1 VAAAVSDSL
10 SLEDERDLRALAAGY
25 ATSVDRRDLAA
36 FLAVFAPDGVL
47 RVFDP
52 GVVDEPRSVM
62 RGAEEMARVI
72 DRISVY
78 DATFHF
84 LGHATYAASEGGA
97 TGEVYC
103 TARHLTR
110 TRHGATE
117 FTMLIRYLDR
127 YAVVDGRWRIA
138 DRAVVVDWT
147 ALQTAVPPI
156 RPRA

>member
-1 VAAAVSDSL
+1 VSASL

-25 ATSVDRRDLAA
+25 AEAVDRRDLPG

-62 RGAEEMARVI
+62 HGAEELAVVV
-72 DRISVY
+72 DRISTY
-78 DATFHF
+78 EATFHF
-84 LGHATYAASEGGA
+84 LGQATYAAASGGA

-127 YAVVDGRWRIA
+127 YAVVDGGWRIA
-138 DRAVVVDWT
+138 DRSVVVDWT
-147 ALQTAVPPI
+147 SLQMAVPPV
-156 RPRA
+156 RPRP

>member
-1 VAAAVSDSL
+1 M
-10 SLEDERDLRALAAGY
+10 
-25 ATSVDRRDLAA
+25 
-36 FLAVFAPDGVL
+36 FAPDGVL

-52 GVVDEPRSVM
+52 GAVDEPRSVM
-62 RGAEEMARVI
+62 QGPEDLARVI
-72 DRISVY
+72 ERIAVY
-78 DATFHF
+78 EATFHV
-84 LGHATYAASEGGA
+84 LGQATYAASDRGA

-138 DRAVVVDWT
+138 DRSVVVDWT
-147 ALQTAVPPI
+147 SLQTAVPPV
-156 RPRA
+156 RPRP